1 MIKKFNFKK
10 LNESKESE
18 KSELEIM
25 DGTTAYITVDKLDIV
40 PSYLAQI
47 EDNEEIGQVVIN
59 YNDCELDGSELDN
72 LKNEITATFG
82 GYSCYTISVNNEGIG
97 IFFML

>member
-1 MIKKFNFKK
+1 MSKFVDFKK

-18 KSELEIM
+18 KRELEIM
-25 DGTTAYITVDKLDIV
+25 DGTTAQITVDNLKDV

-47 EDNEEIGQVVIN
+47 EDNEEIGQVIIC
-59 YNDCELDGSELDN
+59 YDDCELDGTELES
-72 LKNEITATFG
+72 LKDEMTATFG

>member
-1 MIKKFNFKK
+1 MINKVDFKK

-18 KSELEIM
+18 KRELEIM
-25 DGTTAYITVDKLDIV
+25 DGTTAQITVDNLKDV

-82 GYSCYTISVNNEGIG
+82 GYSCYTISVNEGIG